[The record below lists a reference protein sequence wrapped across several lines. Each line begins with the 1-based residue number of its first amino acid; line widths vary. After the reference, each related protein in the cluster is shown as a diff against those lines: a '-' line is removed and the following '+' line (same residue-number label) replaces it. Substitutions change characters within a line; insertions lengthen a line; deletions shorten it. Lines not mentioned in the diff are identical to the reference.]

1 MEMKE
6 LDEKV
11 KFGNLSKKQYEELL
25 QKYKRLVNSERAL
38 EKVYNVEIESYVQK
52 IADMQFHN

>member
-38 EKVYNVEIESYVQK
+38 EKVYNVEIESYV
-52 IADMQFHN
+52 